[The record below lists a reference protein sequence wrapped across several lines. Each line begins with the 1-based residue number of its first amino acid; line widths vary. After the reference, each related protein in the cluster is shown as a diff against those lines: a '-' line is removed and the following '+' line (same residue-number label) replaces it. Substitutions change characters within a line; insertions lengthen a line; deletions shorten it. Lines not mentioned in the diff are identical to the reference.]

1 VLSRFSLFGAVA
13 ALVLGALVVASVASS
28 ATAQEA
34 EELVV
39 EEEELVVEEE
49 ELVVEEEELV
59 LGEVEC
65 FWLPVESVSAGTLD
79 ALIEEG
85 WVGDYEGALYT
96 PGCWLE
102 ELEPEE
108 EPEEELEEAA

>member
-1 VLSRFSLFGAVA
+1 MLSRFSLFGAVA

-39 EEEELVVEEE
+39 EEEEEEE
-49 ELVVEEEELV
+49 ELI

-108 EPEEELEEAA
+108 EPEEAA

>member
-1 VLSRFSLFGAVA
+1 MLSRFSLFGAVA

-34 EELVV
+34 
-39 EEEELVVEEE
+39 EELVVEEE

>member
-1 VLSRFSLFGAVA
+1 MLSRFSLFGAVA

-28 ATAQEA
+28 ATAQE
-34 EELVV
+34 
-39 EEEELVVEEE
+39 E

-65 FWLPVESVSAGTLD
+65 YWLPVESVSAETID

-85 WVGDYEGALYT
+85 WVGDYEGALYS

-108 EPEEELEEAA
+108 EPEEAT

>member
-39 EEEELVVEEE
+39 EEEE
-49 ELVVEEEELV
+49 EEELV

-65 FWLPVESVSAGTLD
+65 YWLPVESVSAETID
-79 ALIEEG
+79 VLIEEG
-85 WVGDYEGALYT
+85 WVGDHEGALYS

>member
-1 VLSRFSLFGAVA
+1 MLSRFSLFGAVA

-34 EELVV
+34 
-39 EEEELVVEEE
+39 E

>member
-1 VLSRFSLFGAVA
+1 MLSRFSLFGAVA

-28 ATAQEA
+28 TTAQ
-34 EELVV
+34 
-39 EEEELVVEEE
+39 EE

-65 FWLPVESVSAGTLD
+65 YWLPVESVSAETID
-79 ALIEEG
+79 VLIEEG
-85 WVGDYEGALYT
+85 WVGDYEGALYS

-108 EPEEELEEAA
+108 EAT

>member
-34 EELVV
+34 
-39 EEEELVVEEE
+39 EELVVEEE

>member
-1 VLSRFSLFGAVA
+1 MLSRFSLFGAVA

-34 EELVV
+34 
-39 EEEELVVEEE
+39 EELVVEEE

-85 WVGDYEGALYT
+85 WVGDYEGALYS